1 MHGIRVEAV
10 VDLGAVAANVRT
22 LLAVV
27 RRTNPAAGLM
37 AVVKADGYGHGA
49 VEVGRTALANGATA
63 LGLATPTEA
72 MALVDAGIS
81 STVAAP
87 LVAWLWL
94 PDEDIRRAI
103 SSGIQLVV
111 SSVRHLV
118 AVAAVASEGPG
129 GSARIHLKIDT
140 GLGRN
145 GATPADFADL
155 AAAALRTRSVEVVG
169 LMSHLA
175 NADLPDDGSV
185 REQIEQ
191 FSSTADRL
199 QRSAGHRLQLHLA
212 NTPGTLQ
219 YPDAVFDLVRCG
231 IGVYGVNPF
240 EPGQAPPVDLRQAMT
255 LRAWIALTKRV
266 PAGHGVSYGLT
277 YRTAAASTLAL
288 VPAGYADGVPRSAGS
303 SAEVLLAGGRRRIA
317 GRVAMDQFVIDCG
330 DDEVAIGDEVVLFG
344 PGERGEPTA
353 AEWAA
358 ACGTIGYEIV
368 TRIGVRVPRRY
379 LPEPEPE

>member
-1 MHGIRVEAV
+1 VTGPALRTWAEVSLRQLRLNFHALQETVGT
-10 VDLGAVAANVRT
+10 GVA
-22 LLAVV
+22 LA
-27 RRTNPAAGLM
+27 P
-37 AVVKADGYGHGA
+37 VVKADAYGHGA
-49 VEVGRTALANGATA
+49 AAVSRALEGAGAKWLAVSCVSEGIA
-63 LGLATPTEA
+63 LRQ
-72 MALVDAGIS
+72 AGIS
-81 STVAAP
+81 IRI
-87 LVAWLWL
+87 LVMGGLL
-94 PDEDIRRAI
+94 PFEREPVWTHRLTPVVHSLEELREWDQDGRA
-103 SSGIQLVV
+103 L
-111 SSVRHLV
+111 
-118 AVAAVASEGPG
+118 AV
-129 GSARIHLKIDT
+129 HLKIDT

-191 FSSTADRL
+191 FSSTADWL

-212 NTPGTLQ
+212 NTPGTLR

-240 EPGQAPPVDLRQAMT
+240 EPGQGPPVDLRPAMT
-255 LRAWIALTKRV
+255 LRARIALSKRV

-303 SAEVLLAGGRRRIA
+303 SAAVLLAGRRRRIA